1 MMEEKGSRRKI
12 RKDGVEDGEK
22 EWRRRIENDK
32 VQAGGG

>member
-22 EWRRRIENDK
+22 EWRRRIEKNRE
-32 VQAGGG
+32 